1 MADAASLKIRAK
13 AASEAKGFYK
23 DQKDLELLSKSAEE
37 PKSSLK
43 TFSKTTSNELNNSSN
58 KSKTSDGTVNLKD
71 KLEYLRELLDSGL
84 ITKAEYDKKR
94 FKLLDQI

>member
-1 MADAASLKIRAK
+1 MTQNQTK
-13 AASEAKGFYK
+13 AINKGIDTKPYEKQSE
-23 DQKDLELLSKSAEE
+23 
-37 PKSSLK
+37 
-43 TFSKTTSNELNNSSN
+43 N
-58 KSKTSDGTVNLKD
+58 KQGGGNVKD

>member
-1 MADAASLKIRAK
+1 M
-13 AASEAKGFYK
+13 
-23 DQKDLELLSKSAEE
+23 
-37 PKSSLK
+37 K
-43 TFSKTTSNELNNSSN
+43 TFSETTSNELNDSSN
-58 KSKTSDGTVNLKD
+58 KSKTSDGSVNLKD